1 MPSVEFI
8 NWFLAVGTIAMQVIA
23 VALALVYAWRDTHPL
38 ARDIAAQVGQRGLWV
53 AFVLAL
59 AGSALT
65 LYYSEIVGYVPCGLC
80 WLVRVFVYPQVIL
93 FALALY
99 KRDSSIADYS
109 LALSVPGALVALY
122 THYLQMGGASLVPC
136 PASGVADCGKRL
148 VFEFDYV
155 TMPMMGLT
163 LIALLIILML
173 FVRRSSR

>member
-1 MPSVEFI
+1 MLSVEFI
-8 NWFLAVGTIAMQVIA
+8 NWFLAAGTIAMQVIA
-23 VALALVYAWRDTHPL
+23 IALALVYVWRDRYPL
-38 ARDIAAQVGQRGLWV
+38 ARDIAAQVGRLGLWA

-99 KRDSSIADYS
+99 KQDRSIADYS
-109 LALSVPGALVALY
+109 LALSVPGAIVALY

-148 VFEFDYV
+148 VFEFGYV

-163 LIALLIILML
+163 LIVLLIILML
-173 FVRRSSR
+173 FVRRSK

>member
-1 MPSVEFI
+1 MISVEFI
-8 NWFLAVGTIAMQVIA
+8 NWFLALGTVGMQVVA
-23 VALALVYAWRDTHPL
+23 VALALVYVWRDTHPL
-38 ARDIAAQVGQRGLWV
+38 ARDVAAQVTQWGLWA
-53 AFVLAL
+53 AFALAF

-80 WLVRVFVYPQVIL
+80 WLVRVFLYPQVIL

-99 KRDSSIADYS
+99 KKDRSIADYS
-109 LALSVPGALVALY
+109 LALSIPGALVALY

-136 PASGVADCGKRL
+136 PASGVSDCAKRL
-148 VFEFDYV
+148 VFEFGYV

-173 FVRRSSR
+173 FVRRRS